1 MPTADI
7 KKTASFGEYTIN
19 IASNNS
25 VTVIRGGV
33 VCDNS
38 KSGLRD
44 LAALVGFEVNST
56 WTTQQLGNKLVD
68 AINNDSINISQ
79 TVDEKAKAEA
89 KIAEKPVNVPESKS
103 RRFAKSSTDK
113 KLAGV
118 CGGIAAWMGIN
129 STIVRIAAILTVGFY
144 FWGYVILCL
153 AMPRDDK

>member
-44 LAALVGFEVNST
+44 LAALVWFEVNPT

-68 AINNDSINISQ
+68 AINNNSINTSQ
-79 TVDEKAKAEA
+79 IQVDA

-153 AMPRDDK
+153 AMPRDDR

>member
-68 AINNDSINISQ
+68 AINNNSINTSQ
-79 TVDEKAKAEA
+79 IQVDA

-153 AMPRDDK
+153 AMPRDDR